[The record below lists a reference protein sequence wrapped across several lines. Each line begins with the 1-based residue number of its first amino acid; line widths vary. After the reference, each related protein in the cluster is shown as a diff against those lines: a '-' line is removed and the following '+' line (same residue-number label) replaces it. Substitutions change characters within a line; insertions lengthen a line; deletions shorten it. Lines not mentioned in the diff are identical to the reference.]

1 MQKARFLTAFW
12 ALAKPYWISEQRAK
26 GLVLLGTVIGLS
38 LGIVWLEVQF
48 NTWNKNF
55 FNALEQK
62 NQPEFVRQLW
72 TFSVIAF
79 VWILARVYQIYLQQ
93 MLQIEWRAWLNDHL
107 LADWLKDRA
116 YYRLQLI
123 DRGVDNPDQRIA
135 EDLRLFVDNT
145 LELSGAFTIGGVAIP
160 GFMFWV
166 ALIYTGIGSWLTYK
180 IGRPLV
186 KLNFNQQR
194 FEADYR
200 YALVRLRE
208 NSEGVA
214 LYKGEELELGN
225 FRERF
230 RHVIDNWWGIMR
242 TRKQLNWFVS
252 FFYQFSVPFPYLVA
266 APRYFSGAVG
276 MGYIFQVGNSFT
288 NVRSSLMWF
297 IDAYTQLASWKAT
310 IDRLTSFSESLE
322 RVKSEAREL
331 GGERAEA
338 GGDTIGIEALQLAL
352 PQGQPLLAPTSIQ
365 FRPGEDVL
373 VTGPSGAG
381 KSTFFRALAVT
392 MTVSLFTSLGLA
404 LVWTPNLS
412 RYFVRR
418 KASPSPGTHR
428 FAPDEFRTGADSA
441 SSPGDGNAV
450 ATREDEMKRLMAAE
464 EADNHHL
471 RIYTV
476 GIGTP
481 AGELVRIADDRG
493 NPTFLKDNNGNVADS
508 RWVFGR
514 VSYTAGKI
522 DPLDIATLNY
532 TGLQTVDFGDLRLF
546 VRPNPV
552 PRSLVVFGASTA
564 ENDAAALERMR
575 QSSFDSNRE
584 VVLSAQPLE
593 VSPSS
598 AHDPIPVQPDVARQT
613 GADVELVRQHRGMPR
628 HQQHVV
634 EGECRCE
641 AGFD

>member
-1 MQKARFLTAFW
+1 LAR
-12 ALAKPYWISEQRAK
+12 PYWVSDKRAK
-26 GLVLLGTVIGLS
+26 GFVLLAAVVGLS

-72 TFSVIAF
+72 IFSVIAF
-79 VWILARVYQIYLQQ
+79 VWIVGRVYQIYLQQ
-93 MLQIEWRAWLNDHL
+93 MLQIEWRAWLNDHF
-107 LADWLKDRA
+107 LADWLKDRS
-116 YYRLQLI
+116 YYRLQLL

-145 LELSGAFTIGGVAIP
+145 LDLALGLLSSVVTLVSFTIILWSLSGDFTIGGVAIP

-288 NVRSSLMWF
+288 NVRGALMWF
-297 IDAYTQLASWKAT
+297 IDAYTQLAAWKAT
-310 IDRLTSFSESLE
+310 IDRLTTFNESLE
-322 RVKSEAREL
+322 RVKNEAREL

-338 GGDTIGIEALQLAL
+338 PGPSIGIEALELAL
-352 PQGQPLLAPTSIQ
+352 PQGKPLLAATSIQ

-373 VTGPSGAG
+373 VTGPTGAG
-381 KSTFFRALAVT
+381 KSTFFRAMAGIWPYWKGHVRLPQGARLLFLPQKPYLPIGTLKRAVT
-392 MTVSLFTSLGLA
+392 YPGDAASFSDAEIADALRAVGLA
-404 LVWTPNLS
+404 QL
-412 RYFVRR
+412 
-418 KASPSPGTHR
+418 AS
-428 FAPDEFRTGADSA
+428 
-441 SSPGDGNAV
+441 
-450 ATREDEMKRLMAAE
+450 
-464 EADNHHL
+464 
-471 RIYTV
+471 
-476 GIGTP
+476 
-481 AGELVRIADDRG
+481 
-493 NPTFLKDNNGNVADS
+493 
-508 RWVFGR
+508 
-514 VSYTAGKI
+514 
-522 DPLDIATLNY
+522 
-532 TGLQTVDFGDLRLF
+532 DLER
-546 VRPNPV
+546 
-552 PRSLVVFGASTA
+552 A
-564 ENDAAALERMR
+564 ENWA
-575 QSSFDSNRE
+575 Q
-584 VVLSAQPLE
+584 VLSGGEQQRLAFARALLNKPDWLFLDEATASLPEDAQDVLYRLLKQRLPHTTL
-593 VSPSS
+593 VSIGHRASLRGY
-598 AHDPIPVQPDVARQT
+598 HARQYAWQGDRLAT
-613 GADVELVRQHRGMPR
+613 A
-628 HQQHVV
+628 
-634 EGECRCE
+634 
-641 AGFD
+641 A